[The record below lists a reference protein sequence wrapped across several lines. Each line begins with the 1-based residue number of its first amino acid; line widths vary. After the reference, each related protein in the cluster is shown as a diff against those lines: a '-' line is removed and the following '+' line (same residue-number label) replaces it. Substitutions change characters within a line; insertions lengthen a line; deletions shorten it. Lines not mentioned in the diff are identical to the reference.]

1 MSSLIRRHLSYANV
15 VATMALV
22 FAMSGGALAA
32 SHYLITKTTQIK
44 PSVLKTLKGK
54 TGPAGPKGSTG
65 STGAQGSAGA
75 VGATGAAGSPGT
87 PGGPGPE
94 GPPGPGAK
102 VATLAETDTATA
114 AQTLFTYG
122 GISIG
127 VSCEPSIAKL
137 WGEGSGAEITG
148 ARTTDIGGTV
158 ATILLS
164 FGQSFVAGSFT
175 QFQELTGGLP
185 LRESDAYTVVQSD
198 GQDFHLDLFVEVSKL
213 GPGAP
218 TCHSSASYYPLS
230 S

>member
-1 MSSLIRRHLSYANV
+1 MLSLIRKHLSYANV

-32 SHYLITKTTQIK
+32 SHYLITRTTQIK
-44 PSVLKTLKGK
+44 PSVLKKLKGS

-65 STGAQGSAGA
+65 AQGAP
-75 VGATGAAGSPGT
+75 GAAGSPGT
-87 PGGPGPE
+87 PGANGLE

-102 VATLAETDTATA
+102 VTTLAETDATTT
-114 AQTLFTYG
+114 AQTLLTYG
-122 GISIG
+122 GLSIG
-127 VSCEPSIAKL
+127 VSCEPSVAKL
-137 WGEGSGAEITG
+137 WGEGTGAEIDG

-158 ATILLS
+158 STALLS

-185 LRESDAYTVVQSD
+185 AREDDAYTVLQTD

-213 GPGAP
+213 GPAAP
-218 TCHSSASYYPLS
+218 TCHATASYYPLS